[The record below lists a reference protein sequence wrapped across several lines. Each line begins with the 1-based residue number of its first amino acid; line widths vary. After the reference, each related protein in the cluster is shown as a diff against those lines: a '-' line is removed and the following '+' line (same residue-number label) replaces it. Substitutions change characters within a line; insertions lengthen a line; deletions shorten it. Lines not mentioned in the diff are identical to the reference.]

1 MHRVG
6 VILVSLAVLFSLS
19 VMAFS
24 AAGRRWHPILTV
36 TGLTATLGVGLL
48 LIIE

>member
-1 MHRVG
+1 MHRFG
-6 VILVSLAVLFSLS
+6 IILVSLAVLFYLT

-36 TGLTATLGVGLL
+36 AGLTATLGVGLL